1 RGDDPARHPLHGGSR
16 AAVRPGRSHRR
27 RAGRRARPPGR
38 PGRARQWRQDGAL
51 PALGAVRRPPAD
63 GSSRG
68 EPGRPAGTAR
78 ARDRNRRARQRGD
91 PHPRGGR
98 GDRPRRPA
106 RLLEPRGRVRPADRK
121 AARSHQRRSLV
132 MNSLTMPATQSSAL
146 PARARRAAFGQVVLN
161 EARLTW
167 RRPIGLIGGVAIPLL
182 LLIIFGL
189 LPAFK
194 QAPATFGGETIF
206 DVYVPV
212 LAAFGLAM

>member
-1 RGDDPARHPLHGGSR
+1 RPGRPPRRLGADRGHPRPRGDDPARHPLHGGSR
-16 AAVRPGRSHRR
+16 AAVRSGRPHRR
-27 RAGRRARPPGR
+27 RAGRRAR
-38 PGRARQWRQDGAL
+38 AAL
-51 PALGAVRRPPAD
+51 
-63 GSSRG
+63 
-68 EPGRPAGTAR
+68 

-132 MNSLTMPATQSSAL
+132 MNSLTMPATRSSAL

-161 EARLTW
+161 EARVAW
-167 RRPIGLIGGVAIPLL
+167 RRPIGLIGGGAIPLL

-206 DVYVPV
+206 DAYVPV
-212 LAAFGLAM
+212 LAAFGLAMLGMLGSPLPLVPL